1 MVIEITQTQLAN
13 IRHHGKSQF
22 PYECCGFLLGTFKN
36 NSKQVQK
43 LLPVDNAA
51 AKQDSHHRFLITAQ
65 MYVNAEKHAT
75 RQQMNIL
82 GYYHSHPNSTAHP
95 SNYDLTHAWIW
106 YSYLIVSII
115 GGKSVDILSWT
126 LRGDRSA
133 FDQENIKIIL

>member
-1 MVIEITQTQLAN
+1 MAIELTQTQLIN
-13 IRHHGKSQF
+13 IRQHGQIQF
-22 PYECCGFLLGTFKN
+22 PDECCGFLLGAFMN
-36 NSKQVQK
+36 NCKQVQM
-43 LLPVDNAA
+43 LLPTDNAA
-51 AKQDSHHRFLITAQ
+51 SEQCRRRRFLITSK
-65 MYVNAEKHAT
+65 MYVDAEKHAA
-75 RQQMNIL
+75 RQRMNIL
-82 GYYHSHPNSTAHP
+82 GFYHSHPNSTAHP